1 MFISLCTFSVYP
13 SQALCDVW
21 VTSIDS
27 HIQIICSPR
36 CSMRHDVV
44 PDECLHVTVR
54 VHPTVREKLL
64 KCGIIYPDHQRTFDK
79 H

>member
-1 MFISLCTFSVYP
+1 
-13 SQALCDVW
+13 
-21 VTSIDS
+21 
-27 HIQIICSPR
+27 
-36 CSMRHDVV
+36 MRHDVV